1 MRNTIEKTTAIVV
14 LICVNL
20 CICLVGEAQERK
32 WRRKDVDWQAGSGRR
47 VRAVHYP
54 EGSEP
59 HLRSQRRPQGER
71 KRARRQTPE
80 SRDQAAQVLST
91 ASTQSAVSVLSIDVD
106 SPPVDGFIPWI
117 AVSVTN
123 KRAGELEMEAVPNS
137 SVVGQ
142 YPTRINPDEDYVI
155 GLYDTGASA
164 HVMGNASAIRSGIY
178 NGAFIS
184 DNESVISGVSGSVT
198 ASISYPLGMFIE
210 GLGAI
215 DQESLLLD
223 RSGMMGQSN
232 VAIMVGQEPMND
244 KDLPTAIGSPM
255 SVYYTAVF
263 YNDSP
268 ITIQRDGQVYT
279 APDIRIYEHD
289 DPDIPSYANVIPLEL
304 RPLGGISVQ
313 YIPTLDLGGGLGGF
327 GGLGDLD
334 DLLGLGGGGF
344 SDFPPASPSVIIGN
358 SAQSLFFVH
367 SVDLYHNDKSAID
380 KNRFM
385 LDTGA
390 QVTVIGSR
398 IAARLRLN
406 PAEADFEVEIE
417 DVTGTVVMYPAFYVE
432 RLEIPALGDWVSF
445 TNVPVVL
452 LDVSSPEGGTLDGII
467 GMNLFS
473 DFNLVLRGGG
483 LSLEGDPSLEFE
495 PIGEP
500 ATTSGSVDE

>member
-1 MRNTIEKTTAIVV
+1 MRYIADKTTAV
-14 LICVNL
+14 LIVILVNL
-20 CICLVGEAQERK
+20 CISWAGEAQDRK
-32 WRRKDVDWQAGSGRR
+32 WRRRDVNWQAGSGRR
-47 VRAVHYP
+47 IRAVHYP
-54 EGSEP
+54 EGEEP
-59 HLRSQRRPQGER
+59 RFHAQERRGVKR
-71 KRARRQTPE
+71 KGARNRTQEPRRQVTG
-80 SRDQAAQVLST
+80 VLS
-91 ASTQSAVSVLSIDVD
+91 ASAAQSAVSALSIDVE
-106 SPPVDGFIPWI
+106 SPPVDGFVPWI

-123 KRAGELEMEAVPNS
+123 KRSGDLDMEAVPQN
-137 SVVGQ
+137 SVVGR
-142 YPTRINPDEDYVI
+142 YPTGIDPDESYVI

-164 HVMGNASAIRSGIY
+164 HVMGHGSALRTGIY
-178 NGAFIS
+178 TGAFIT
-184 DNESVISGVSGSVT
+184 DNESMISGVISTVT
-198 ASISYPLGMFIE
+198 ASISFPLGMFVD
-210 GLGAI
+210 GLAAI
-215 DQESLLLD
+215 DPETLRLD

-232 VAIMVGQEPMND
+232 VAIMVGQEPGDN

-263 YNDSP
+263 HNDRP
-268 ITIQRDGQVYT
+268 ITLQRDGETYT

-313 YIPTLDLGGGLGGF
+313 YIPTLDMGGGLGGF
-327 GGLGDLD
+327 GDLGGLD
-334 DLLGLGGGGF
+334 DLLGLGGGGL

-358 SAQSLFFVH
+358 ATQSLFFVH
-367 SVDLYHNDKSAID
+367 SVDLYHGDKSAID
-380 KNRFM
+380 KDRFM

-398 IAARLRLN
+398 MAARLRLN

-417 DVTGTVVMYPAFYVE
+417 DVTGTVKMYPAFYVD
-432 RLEIPALGDWVSF
+432 RLEIPALGDWVTF

-483 LSLEGDPSLEFE
+483 LALEGDPSLEFE
-495 PIGEP
+495 PIGAP
-500 ATTSGSVDE
+500 AAPGSADM